1 MKNPLVG
8 RQKELDI
15 LSKAQSS
22 NRAEMVAVIG
32 RRRVGKTFLIRSF
45 FNNEF
50 DFEITGIQN
59 APQVEQLKNFKIEL
73 EKVGNNVLPIETPKN
88 WFDAF
93 ILLIKHLESSGNS
106 RQKVVFFDEL
116 PWLATNR
123 SGFLR
128 ALSYFWN
135 SWADRQNVIVIIC
148 GSAASW
154 MIQKVVNHKGGLH
167 NRITR
172 RIFLKPFNLSETE
185 AFLESKNIFLDRYQI
200 LQIYMAMGGIPHYL
214 DAVEEGLSATQNID
228 QICFS
233 DSGLLNREFSRLYA
247 ALFDNSENHITIIR
261 ALSTKNQGMTRQ
273 ELIKNTKFSDGG
285 GLTKVLE
292 ELTESGFISKYY
304 PFGKK
309 KRKLIYRL
317 TDEYSLFYLNFM
329 ENKTHEEDTVWQ
341 KLSQTQTYKTWSGYA
356 FESICLKHIPQIKKA
371 LSIAGIYSE
380 SASFYQKGEK
390 KMEGAQ
396 IDLVIDRNDQ
406 VINLF
411 EIKFYNE
418 EFTISKEYAD
428 KLRKKMSVF
437 RLVTKTKKQ
446 LFYMLITTFGLKKN
460 QHSIG
465 LIVNDLTI
473 DDLFDNQ

>member
-1 MKNPLVG
+1 M
-8 RQKELDI
+8 
-15 LSKAQSS
+15 
-22 NRAEMVAVIG
+22 
-32 RRRVGKTFLIRSF
+32 
-45 FNNEF
+45 
-50 DFEITGIQN
+50 
-59 APQVEQLKNFKIEL
+59 
-73 EKVGNNVLPIETPKN
+73 PIETPKN

-233 DSGLLNREFSRLYA
+233 DSGLLNREFSRLYS

-446 LFYMLITTFGLKKN
+446 LFYMMITTFGLKKN

>member
-1 MKNPLVG
+1 
-8 RQKELDI
+8 
-15 LSKAQSS
+15 
-22 NRAEMVAVIG
+22 
-32 RRRVGKTFLIRSF
+32 
-45 FNNEF
+45 
-50 DFEITGIQN
+50 
-59 APQVEQLKNFKIEL
+59 
-73 EKVGNNVLPIETPKN
+73 
-88 WFDAF
+88 
-93 ILLIKHLESSGNS
+93 
-106 RQKVVFFDEL
+106 
-116 PWLATNR
+116 
-123 SGFLR
+123 
-128 ALSYFWN
+128 
-135 SWADRQNVIVIIC
+135 
-148 GSAASW
+148 
-154 MIQKVVNHKGGLH
+154 
-167 NRITR
+167 
-172 RIFLKPFNLSETE
+172 
-185 AFLESKNIFLDRYQI
+185 
-200 LQIYMAMGGIPHYL
+200 MAMGGIPHYL

-304 PFGKK
+304 SFGKK

-428 KLRKKMSVF
+428 KLRKEMSVF

-446 LFYMLITTFGLKKN
+446 LCYMMITTFGLKKN

>member
-446 LFYMLITTFGLKKN
+446 LFYMMITTFGLKKN

>member
-1 MKNPLVG
+1 M
-8 RQKELDI
+8 
-15 LSKAQSS
+15 
-22 NRAEMVAVIG
+22 
-32 RRRVGKTFLIRSF
+32 
-45 FNNEF
+45 
-50 DFEITGIQN
+50 
-59 APQVEQLKNFKIEL
+59 KNFKIEL

-233 DSGLLNREFSRLYA
+233 DSGLLNREFSRLYS

-446 LFYMLITTFGLKKN
+446 LFYMMITTFGLKKN

>member
-1 MKNPLVG
+1 
-8 RQKELDI
+8 
-15 LSKAQSS
+15 
-22 NRAEMVAVIG
+22 
-32 RRRVGKTFLIRSF
+32 
-45 FNNEF
+45 
-50 DFEITGIQN
+50 
-59 APQVEQLKNFKIEL
+59 LKNFKIEL

-446 LFYMLITTFGLKKN
+446 LFYMMITTFGLKKN